1 MIRFVIFLMIAMFSS
16 SVFAEQNNQDP
27 NIWTKI
33 EKRYISMDSG
43 IEYDETIV
51 LRCTSADLSKIIIVI
66 YNEDGF
72 EIYREIQQI
81 DSEIDDCILYFDPS
95 MRYGVESFVD
105 EYMGMEVY

>member
-1 MIRFVIFLMIAMFSS
+1 MRGIILIGLILLSLSAVADEAQTKNGHYVINVGKRCISNPELLCSVEVLMNGFYVI
-16 SVFAEQNNQDP
+16 
-27 NIWTKI
+27 
-33 EKRYISMDSG
+33 
-43 IEYDETIV
+43 
-51 LRCTSADLSKIIIVI
+51 I

-81 DSEIDDCILYFDPS
+81 DSEIDDCILCFDPS